1 MDCGHSILAIPEC
14 KLDEAIKNGDLDMF
28 ECPFPVKYVLEK
40 GYRMYKDHVVCEAE
54 YHPAFGLIIDE
65 EWDEF

>member
-1 MDCGHSILAIPEC
+1 MAIPEC
-14 KLDEAIKNGDLDMF
+14 KLNEAIEDGDLDMF
-28 ECPFPVKYVLEK
+28 ECPFPVKYVLQK
-40 GYRMYKDHVVCEAE
+40 GYRIYEKHVICEAE